1 MAKFIYDSFSTFDEA
16 EIAVEA
22 LIKSGVYQ
30 GDITI
35 VINSQYVKEDVS
47 RSGAMIHKADI
58 LDEDSSWWDAVVSFF
73 SPELQVDEEHSEEF
87 GNYKELVLKGA
98 ILVLVEDFYL
108 PNDASDEEN

>member
-1 MAKFIYDSFSTFDEA
+1 MAKFIYDSFNTFEEA
-16 EIAVEA
+16 EMAVEE

-87 GNYKELVLKGA
+87 ENYKELVLKGA
-98 ILVLVEDFYL
+98 ILVLVESFYL
-108 PNDASDEEN
+108 PSEEEN